1 MPRDIL
7 TANPLCRTPGLH
19 GHSGERSPKPRLGPT
34 RVDRP
39 RWKAGVRPAFA
50 CPPLRSAAVRVA
62 PPASPASRAGAVQ
75 LSQMA
80 CRVAGHRSSP
90 TDRPVEAVGA
100 ITDDTST
107 RRPTRHTFDITV

>member
-7 TANPLCRTPGLH
+7 TANPSCRT
-19 GHSGERSPKPRLGPT
+19 PRLGPT

-39 RWKAGVRPAFA
+39 RWKAGVRPGFA

-62 PPASPASRAGAVQ
+62 PPASPTSRAGAVQ

-90 TDRPVEAVGA
+90 TNRPVEAAGA

>member
-1 MPRDIL
+1 MPRYFL
-7 TANPLCRTPGLH
+7 TANPSCGTPGPH
-19 GHSGERSPKPRLGPT
+19 GHSLEPT

-90 TDRPVEAVGA
+90 TDRPVEAAGA